1 MNQPTRTCFKC
12 GAVRPIT
19 DYPRNDKM
27 QSGRDIRCVDCVRE
41 HREQFE
47 GACIEKF
54 NRVELKKQV
63 RKRRY
68 TKCKF

>member
-1 MNQPTRTCFKC
+1 MADELVRTCFRC
-12 GAVRPIT
+12 GRELPAWDFPLNRA
-19 DYPRNDKM
+19 Y
-27 QSGRDIRCVDCVRE
+27 QSGRDIRCVDCVRK

-63 RKRRY
+63 RKRR
-68 TKCKF
+68 